1 MKVLTGEDK
10 VVLLLSGLAPPA
22 LESVLSR
29 MPAEQTDRLRA
40 RLKNLT
46 QKQPQD
52 QLNEAAREFVDML
65 RISERGTAPP
75 PAPGN
80 PASPGTGSV
89 VNASAANGG
98 SASPPSEGE
107 AEDPLAVLRS
117 LPATTLSQAL
127 REERPTTIALILG
140 CLEQKIGA
148 ELLRLLAPEVRQE
161 VAL

>member
-29 MPAEQTDRLRA
+29 MPTEQTDRLRA

-65 RISERGTAPP
+65 RISERAPTP
-75 PAPGN
+75 PSALETPTSPETGPG
-80 PASPGTGSV
+80 A
-89 VNASAANGG
+89 NASAARGG
-98 SASPPSEGE
+98 SASPPGEGE
-107 AEDPLAVLRS
+107 TEDPIAVLRT

-127 REERPTTIALILG
+127 R
-140 CLEQKIGA
+140 
-148 ELLRLLAPEVRQE
+148 
-161 VAL
+161 